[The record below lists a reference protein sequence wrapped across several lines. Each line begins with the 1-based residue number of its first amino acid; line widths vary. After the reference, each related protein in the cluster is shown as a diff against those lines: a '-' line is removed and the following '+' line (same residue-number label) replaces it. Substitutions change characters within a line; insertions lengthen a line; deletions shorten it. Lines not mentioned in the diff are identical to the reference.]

1 MQKPWRFWTFMC
13 THTVLGLRSRGEKQ
27 ATSSYF
33 TAFIRLHRISNSLSW
48 FTPLVFRRQYKIY
61 SLLQSTKSVHQRPIY
76 RRVLSQIFRQTRVTM
91 CKCGEVRKG
100 SNWAWNG
107 REREGLF
114 FVEAPY
120 FFQEN
125 LFVHSSPCFW
135 PRKRKPL
142 DWLALGVFRRQ
153 GLRIEINTAHK
164 KECCCDSFNSWS
176 FEHPP
181 DIGCTRQRQS
191 SPTPLWGTL

>member
-1 MQKPWRFWTFMC
+1 MC

-61 SLLQSTKSVHQRPIY
+61 SLLQSTKFVHQRPIY

-107 REREGLF
+107 NGREFREGIF
-114 FVEAPY
+114 CVEWTD
-120 FFQEN
+120 
-125 LFVHSSPCFW
+125 LLSTS
-135 PRKRKPL
+135 KMKPL
-142 DWLALGVFRRQ
+142 DWLALGVFRR
-153 GLRIEINTAHK
+153 
-164 KECCCDSFNSWS
+164 
-176 FEHPP
+176 PP
-181 DIGCTRQRQS
+181 DRDKQCPQKGVLL
-191 SPTPLWGTL
+191 LWSIHTADIWSIKFFVNDMTLDAPNQNNRCALPFVGLGDKWTTQYVL